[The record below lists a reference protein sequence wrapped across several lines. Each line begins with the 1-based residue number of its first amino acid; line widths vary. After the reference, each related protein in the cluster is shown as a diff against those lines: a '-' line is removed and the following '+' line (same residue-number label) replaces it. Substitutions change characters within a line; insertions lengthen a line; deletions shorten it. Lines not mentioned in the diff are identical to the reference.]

1 MKKRILFV
9 DDERKILMAL
19 RRSLRRFRDQWD
31 MVFAEGGAAGL
42 DECASATFDLVVSD
56 ARMPGMEGSEFLNEV
71 ARLYPDTVRMILSG
85 QCSRKSVLKC
95 VAVAHQFLSKPCDP
109 EILKNV
115 LQKICE
121 TRGHFHHSPHRVD
134 MSRVQ
139 RLPSQRCIYKQLTDT
154 MESRRVS
161 TEELAGILV
170 RDVAMTAKVM
180 QLVSS
185 GFFGSPQR
193 VENTAE
199 AAKFLGQE
207 IIGTLVDC
215 SAVFELHGEENT
227 EEDLRQLSDH
237 SFAVAAAARE
247 VAKTLTN
254 DPSLIGDA
262 YVAGMLHEVGV
273 LALAGRTA
281 DQREPLN
288 PGKSCRKAV
297 DFANLA
303 NPARGR
309 GLDPSGYLVA
319 IWGLPDP
326 VIQAVSYHRAPDRC
340 PGDALAPLI
349 AVHVANA
356 LLEPCRKPR
365 KETTNYLKKNFL
377 RQAGCADRLELW
389 RNICEARQGEGVLQ

>member
-9 DDERKILMAL
+9 DDEPKILMAL

-42 DECASATFDLVVSD
+42 DECASAPFDVVVSD

-85 QCSRKSVLKC
+85 QCSRNSVLKC

-115 LQKICE
+115 LQNVCE
-121 TRGHFHHSPHRVD
+121 TRDHFHHSPHRIDV
-134 MSRVQ
+134 SRVQ
-139 RLPSQRCIYKQLTDT
+139 RLPSQRCIYKQLTDA
-154 MESRRVS
+154 MESPRVS

-170 RDVAMTAKVM
+170 RDVGMTAKVM

-215 SAVFELHGEENT
+215 SAVFELHREENA

-237 SFAVAAAARE
+237 CFAVSDSATE
-247 VAKTLTN
+247 IAKTLTN
-254 DPSLIGDA
+254 DPRLIGDA
-262 YVAGMLHEVGV
+262 HVAGMLHEIGV
-273 LALAGRTA
+273 LALAGRTG
-281 DQREPLN
+281 DHREPLN
-288 PGKSCRKAV
+288 PGDNCRKAV
-297 DFANLA
+297 DFS
-303 NPARGR
+303 NPVNPDREG
-309 GLDPSGYLVA
+309 GLDPGGYLVA
-319 IWGLPDP
+319 LWGLPDP
-326 VIQAVSYHRAPDRC
+326 VIQAVSYHRAPNCC

-365 KETTNYLKKNFL
+365 NGTTTYLKTDFL
-377 RQAGCADRLELW
+377 RKAGCADHLEIW